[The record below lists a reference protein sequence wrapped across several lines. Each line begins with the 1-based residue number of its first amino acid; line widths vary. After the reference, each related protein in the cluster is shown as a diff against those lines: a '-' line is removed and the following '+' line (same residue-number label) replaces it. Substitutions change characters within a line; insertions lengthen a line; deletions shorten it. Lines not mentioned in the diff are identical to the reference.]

1 MVGDPTV
8 AELAH
13 HRRCAPRS
21 EDLGAG
27 VLLRLPHG
35 RGLWDGPADLR
46 GHEVELFACA
56 WWIALPMYTRARQCR
71 MPTACSSDWH
81 SMDRHMALAPS
92 LATAL
97 SMRANSSLIS
107 A

>member
-13 HRRCAPRS
+13 HRWCAPRS

-46 GHEVELFACA
+46 GHEVRLRVVDRFAHVHARPPVQDADRLLLRLAQHGPPHGFGALFGHGS
-56 WWIALPMYTRARQCR
+56 WK
-71 MPTACSSDWH
+71 DKF
-81 SMDRHMALAPS
+81 
-92 LATAL
+92 
-97 SMRANSSLIS
+97 MRR
-107 A
+107 